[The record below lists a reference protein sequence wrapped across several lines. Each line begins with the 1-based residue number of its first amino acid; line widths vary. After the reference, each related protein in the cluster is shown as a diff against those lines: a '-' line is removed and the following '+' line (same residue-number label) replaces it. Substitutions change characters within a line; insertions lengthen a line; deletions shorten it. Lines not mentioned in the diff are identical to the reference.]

1 MPKVP
6 HSHPSNNTRS
16 FFYRF
21 YIYQKER
28 FPFVGHGLLIAVFSF
43 SAISFARLSAGKEG
57 FISVERYVGV
67 AIMCFLLFLLLRIA
81 DEFKDAEDDIR
92 FRSHL
97 PVPRGLIK
105 LSELKALAI
114 VILLFQLCLQL
125 WLFPKMIA
133 LYLIV
138 LFYLALMTKEFFI
151 PEWLKKQPVAYVA
164 SHMLI
169 IPLVDIYASGVD
181 WFLEG
186 SPAPFGLLY
195 FFGVSFLNGVVL
207 EVGRKIRVPEDES
220 VGVNTY
226 SAMLGKTK
234 ASLLWIAFLTFT
246 LFLSLSAYQTVD
258 SSVMGRNILFIA
270 FGICVFPAVLF
281 LFHSKRIWAKGIEI
295 TSALWTLIMYLT
307 LGAIPM
313 IKAEWF

>member
-1 MPKVP
+1 MPKIP
-6 HSHPSNNTRS
+6 DSHPLHNTKA
-16 FFYRF
+16 FFYLF

-28 FPFVGHGLLIAVFSF
+28 FPFVGHGLLISVFSF

-57 FISVERYVGV
+57 FIPLDRYVGV

-81 DEFKDAEDDIR
+81 DEFKDAEDDKK

-97 PVPRGLIK
+97 PVPRGLIR

-114 VILLFQLCLQL
+114 VTLVIQLLLQL
-125 WLFPKMIA
+125 LLFPKMIV
-133 LYLIV
+133 LYLVV
-138 LFYLALMTKEFFI
+138 LIYLALMTKEFFI
-151 PEWLKKQPVAYVA
+151 PEWLKKQQVAYVA

-169 IPLVDIYASGVD
+169 IPLVDIYASGAD

-186 SPAPFGLLY
+186 SAAPFGLVY

-220 VGVNTY
+220 EGVNTY
-226 SAMLGKTK
+226 SSMLGPKK
-234 ASLLWIAFLTFT
+234 ASILWIGFLGFT
-246 LFLSLSAYQTVD
+246 LVLSLLAYQTVD
-258 SSVMGRNILFIA
+258 SSQIGKMVLFIA
-270 FGICVFPAVLF
+270 FGLCVLPAVLF
-281 LFHSKRIWAKGIEI
+281 LFQSKRFWAKAIEI
-295 TSALWTLIMYLT
+295 SSALWTLIMYLT

-313 IKAEWF
+313 IKAHWF